1 MSSSTEKRRNSRQF
15 DDTPTLAT
23 SPTTSATTSDKP
35 APPPINPLPLTS
47 TPASSNLTSAS
58 PLSEVQK
65 PALYH
70 TPTDIITA
78 TEKGMISGSL
88 CATMPSSSSTTSSQ
102 KHDSEARD
110 VAADTEEETPPVLT
124 RAEEACVREG
134 RKGSWAGG
142 EREGGRCVMFKGV
155 DV

>member
-1 MSSSTEKRRNSRQF
+1 
-15 DDTPTLAT
+15 
-23 SPTTSATTSDKP
+23 
-35 APPPINPLPLTS
+35 
-47 TPASSNLTSAS
+47 
-58 PLSEVQK
+58 
-65 PALYH
+65 LYH

-110 VAADTEEETPPVLT
+110 VAADTEEATTPVLT
-124 RAEEACVREG
+124 RAEEAGDGEG
-134 RKGSWAGG
+134 RKSDWAGG
-142 EREGGRCVMFKGV
+142 EREAGRCVMFKGV